1 MNKQSSVLRL
11 VEGALLLAVATVLSM
26 VKLLDLPYGGSVT
39 ACSALPVLLIGYRHG
54 TEFGLFAAFVYSLLQ
69 LLLGTST
76 LSYFSTPLSIA
87 AVILLD
93 YVLAFVVLGLGGVF
107 RRKGRPQGQALV
119 SAALLVCGL
128 RYICHVIS
136 GCTVWAGLS
145 IPTEAALL
153 YSFAYNA
160 TYMLPETLVTAL
172 GAWYLSRGLDVGSE
186 RLTRVE
192 TQGVSGRA
200 FVLGLCA
207 KGALA
212 AAAVAD
218 IVLIFRHLQDAET
231 GDFIITGLMNVHW
244 STVGI
249 VTAAGLLV
257 FAVLTIAAKRLN
269 KTVAPSDV

>member
-1 MNKQSSVLRL
+1 MKKSSSVLRL
-11 VEGALLLAVATVLSM
+11 VEGALLIAVATVLSM

-54 TEFGLFAAFVYSLLQ
+54 TKFGLFAAFVYSLLQ
-69 LLLGTST
+69 LLLGMNT

-87 AVILLD
+87 AIILLD
-93 YVLAFVVLGLGGVF
+93 YVLAFMVLGLGGVF
-107 RRKGRPQGQALV
+107 RREDRSQGQALV
-119 SAALLVCGL
+119 SAALLVSVL
-128 RYICHVIS
+128 RYVCHVIS

-153 YSFAYNA
+153 YSLAYNA

-172 GAWYLSRGLDVGSE
+172 GAWYLSRGLDVGSQ
-186 RLTRVE
+186 RLARV
-192 TQGVSGRA
+192 TTAGVSGRA
-200 FVLGLCA
+200 FALGLCA

-218 IVLIFRHLQDAET
+218 VVLIFRHLQDAET
-231 GDFIITGLMNVHW
+231 GDFLITGLMNVHW

-249 VTAAGLLV
+249 VTAAGALIFGV
-257 FAVLTIAAKRLN
+257 FALLARRAKQ
-269 KTVAPSDV
+269 AE